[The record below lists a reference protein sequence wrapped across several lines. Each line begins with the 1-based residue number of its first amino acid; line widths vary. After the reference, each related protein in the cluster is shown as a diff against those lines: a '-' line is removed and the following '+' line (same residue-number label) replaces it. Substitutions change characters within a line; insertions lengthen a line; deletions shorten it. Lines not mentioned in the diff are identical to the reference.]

1 MLFLE
6 HVNYLAHFLLAFGD
20 SELLTGQFIADAVK
34 GRNFESY
41 PERVTSGI
49 LLHRHIDH
57 FTDTHPECLRLREL
71 IRPELGLFSSV
82 AIDIYFD
89 HMLAMSWPKW
99 HPSPLNQFA
108 GACYSALTAS
118 KHHMPERMTI
128 TLDYMSR
135 HDWLTHYATRAGIE
149 RSFRGLSSRVT
160 GGERLLNAIPVL
172 QREFAAIQRSFG
184 LFFPELLESSK
195 LKLSTF
201 APGNPFGQH

>member
-1 MLFLE
+1 VLFLE

-34 GRNFESY
+34 GRNFEGY

-71 IRPELGLFSSV
+71 IRPELGLFSSI

-89 HMLAMSWPKW
+89 HMLALSWPNW
-99 HPSPLNQFA
+99 HSSPLNQFA
-108 GACYSALTAS
+108 HTCYSALAAS
-118 KHHMPERMTI
+118 KHQMPERMII

-135 HDWLTHYATRAGIE
+135 HDWLTHYSTLTGIE
-149 RSFRGLSSRVT
+149 RSFRGLSTRVT
-160 GGERLLNAIPVL
+160 GGERLLMAIPVL
-172 QREFAAIQRSFG
+172 HREFPAIQQSFA

-201 APGNPFGQH
+201 APGNLYG